1 MFLLCLYESALR
13 QIGWQEREPGTGTGE
28 EEDLYHP
35 LLEDI
40 KSFFSFPKKIL
51 IDIVMRMRYYD
62 GVETGVGE
70 RKLPRYKL
78 LSLRDPLQS
87 DGYRG
92 V

>member
-1 MFLLCLYESALR
+1 MAGKGTRNRYRGGGGLIPSIIRGYQIFFFL
-13 QIGWQEREPGTGTGE
+13 
-28 EEDLYHP
+28 
-35 LLEDI
+35 
-40 KSFFSFPKKIL
+40 PKKIL